1 MKFISSRVLLLA
13 ASLLALPVMTAPAL
27 GQQASPAAGPQAQS
41 DSLEE
46 IVVTAERREESLL
59 QVSASVQAF
68 TGPALTQQ
76 GITNLVNLQ
85 YVTPGYLPS
94 ESSGYTQI
102 FIRGVGNSIFV
113 GADPSVAT
121 YIDDVPRIWG
131 SMVNNLVDV
140 ERVEILKGAQGGLYG
155 RNATGGVVNIVTRQP
170 DTSAFAA
177 NGLVDYGDYDT
188 LRLAS
193 YLNLPLA
200 PNVAFSLSLERDSHN
215 PYIRNIS
222 INPTPYLPS
231 YFTGTPRNPELT
243 PTILAGVL
251 NSGVT
256 PSAGYNDASFTA
268 SDAKLLIKPTDN
280 FKVTIA
286 YDYAIKTDSDGGA
299 IYQTEPATTQLG
311 VAGLIN
317 EFTGFNVN
325 LPPGFIAG
333 SDGKFTTSMGLP
345 TIVNL
350 IDDGVSAT
358 AVWNVPGVD
367 LTSISAYRHQF
378 TNFFTDLAASS
389 VPFESVSVRN
399 YKHYTYQELRAV
411 STDTGPF
418 HFLGGATYLHN
429 DFTGNTLVF
438 LLNPLATLPLT
449 HVNTYVK
456 DESVYAQVGYDFTQ
470 KLNLTVSGRYIHET
484 NDTGFEQPLVSSASA
499 TESKG
504 LPSVTLSYA
513 LDHGTTYVRWARGFK
528 AGGVNP
534 VASPSAFPEPSE
546 GSVFGPEQVDT
557 YEVGYR
563 QALLDGRMQF
573 TTAAF
578 YNDYKD
584 LQVSAHAL
592 PQYASEIIL
601 AIVNAKSARTWGL
614 EETLNM
620 RVAAPLT
627 LGVNAGYL
635 NAQYTNFEIENNP
648 VLSNFNLSGTEM
660 TNSPKWQIGMTA
672 ALDQPLTG
680 ELHLIGNLLESYIS
694 AVNFGP
700 AGAPNLPPPNG
711 WAYWLCNA
719 RIGVG
724 AADGRWT
731 AQFFTNNVF
740 NRSYITYGESGAG
753 TGDVLAW
760 GNPRIMGAEVTVRY

>member
-27 GQQASPAAGPQAQS
+27 AQQAPPPSGQQS
-41 DSLEE
+41 DALEE
-46 IVVTAERREESLL
+46 IVVTAQRREESVL
-59 QVSASVQAF
+59 QVSDSVQAF

-140 ERVEILKGAQGGLYG
+140 ERIEILKGAQGGLYG
-155 RNATGGVVNIVTRQP
+155 RNATGGVVNIVTLQP
-170 DTSAFAA
+170 DTNAFAA
-177 NGLVDYGDYDT
+177 NGLFDYGDYNT
-188 LRLAS
+188 FRGAG
-193 YLNLPLA
+193 YLNIPLA
-200 PNVAFSLSLERDSHN
+200 PNVAFSMAVERDSHN

-222 INPTPYLPS
+222 INPTPYQP
-231 YFTGTPRNPELT
+231 YMFTPGPMAVPGLT
-243 PTILAGVL
+243 PTILAATL
-251 NSGVT
+251 NSGVS

-268 SDAKLLIKPTDN
+268 SDAKLLIKFSDT
-280 FKVTIA
+280 FKLTIA
-286 YDYAIKTDSDGGA
+286 GDDSIKTDSDGGA
-299 IYQTEPATTQLG
+299 IYQTEPMVTQG
-311 VAGLIN
+311 AVAGTITA
-317 EFTGFNVN
+317 FTGYNAN

-333 SDGKFTTSMGLP
+333 SNGKFTTSMGLP
-345 TIVNL
+345 TVVNL
-350 IDDGVSAT
+350 VDNGISGT
-358 AVWNVPGVD
+358 AVWNGPGVD
-367 LTSISAYRHQF
+367 VTSISAYRHQF
-378 TNFFTDLAASS
+378 TNFYTDLAAST
-389 VPFESVSVRN
+389 VPSDAVSVKN
-399 YKHYTYQELRAV
+399 YKHFVYQELRAV
-411 STDTGPF
+411 STDQGPF
-418 HFLGGATYLHN
+418 HFLGGATFLHN
-429 DFTGNTLVF
+429 DFTGNTLVSV
-438 LLNPLATLPLT
+438 LTPLYTAPLT

-456 DESVYAQVGYDFTQ
+456 DESVYAQVGYDFTE

-484 NDTGFEQPLVSSASA
+484 NETDFEQPIISNANAS
-499 TESKG
+499 ESKG
-504 LPSVTLSYA
+504 LPSATLSYA
-513 LDHGTTYVRWARGFK
+513 LDHGTVYARYARGFK

-534 VASPSAFPEPSE
+534 VASPSSFPNPSE

-563 QALLDGRMQF
+563 QALLDGRAQF

-578 YNDYKD
+578 YNNYKD
-584 LQVSAHAL
+584 LQVSAHAQ

-601 AIVNAKSARTWGL
+601 AIVNAKSARTWGF
-614 EETLNM
+614 EETFNM
-620 RVAAPLT
+620 RVLPPLT
-627 LGVNAGYL
+627 VGVNAGYL
-635 NAQYTNFEIENNP
+635 NAQYTDYQIQNNP
-648 VLSNFNLSGTEM
+648 VLSNFNLNGTEM
-660 TNSPKWQIGMTA
+660 TNAPKWQIGATA

-680 ELHLIGNLLESYIS
+680 ELHLIGNVLESYIS

-700 AGAPNLPPPNG
+700 AGAPFLPPPNG
-711 WAYWLCNA
+711 WAYWLMNA

-724 AADGRWT
+724 APDGRWSF
-731 AQFFTNNVF
+731 QFFTNNVF

-753 TGDVLAW
+753 TGNVLAW
-760 GNPRIMGAEVTVRY
+760 GNPRIMGGEVTFKF

>member
-1 MKFISSRVLLLA
+1 MNFNSSRILLLA

-27 GQQASPAAGPQAQS
+27 GQQAPPPSGQPQS
-41 DSLEE
+41 SGLEE
-46 IVVTAERREESLL
+46 IVVTAERRAESVLE
-59 QVSASVQAF
+59 VSDSVQAF
-68 TGPALTQQ
+68 TGAALTQQ

-85 YVTPGYLPS
+85 YVTPGYLPA

-102 FIRGVGNSIFV
+102 FIRGIGNSIFV

-140 ERVEILKGAQGGLYG
+140 ERVEVLKGAQGGLYG
-155 RNATGGVVNIVTRQP
+155 RNATGGVVNIVSRQP
-170 DTSAFAA
+170 DTNAFAA
-177 NGLVDYGDYDT
+177 NGLIDYGDYNT
-188 LRLAS
+188 FRGAG
-193 YLNLPLA
+193 YLNIPLA
-200 PNVAFSLSLERDSHN
+200 PAVALSVAVERDSHN

-222 INPTPYLPS
+222 INTTPYQPS
-231 YFTGTPRNPELT
+231 MFQGTSFVPGLT
-243 PTILAGVL
+243 PTILAGIL

-256 PSAGYNDASFTA
+256 PSLGYNDASFTA
-268 SDAKLLIKPTDN
+268 GDAKLLIKFSDN

-286 YDYAIKTDSDGGA
+286 ADDSMKTDSDGGA
-299 IYQTEPATTQLG
+299 IYQTEPMVTQAA
-311 VAGLIN
+311 VAGTIGA
-317 EFTGFNVN
+317 FTGFTAN

-333 SDGKFTTSMGLP
+333 SGGKFTTSMGLP

-350 IDDGVSAT
+350 IDNGVSAT
-358 AVWNVPGVD
+358 AVWNAPGVD

-378 TNFFTDLAASS
+378 TNFFTDLAAAS

-399 YKHYTYQELRAV
+399 FKHFVYQELRAV

-418 HFLGGATYLHN
+418 HFLGGATFLHN

-438 LLNPLATLPLT
+438 VLNPLFTVPLT

-484 NDTGFEQPLVSSASA
+484 NDTGFEQPVAA
-499 TESKG
+499 NADTTESKG
-504 LPSVTLSYA
+504 LPSATLSYA
-513 LDHGTTYVRWARGFK
+513 LDRGNVYARWARGFK

-563 QALLDGRMQF
+563 QALLDGRVQF

-584 LQVSAHAL
+584 LQVSAHAQ

-601 AIVNAKSARTWGL
+601 AIVNAKSARTWGF
-614 EETLNM
+614 EETFDL

-627 LGVNAGYL
+627 VGVNAGYL
-635 NAQYTNFEIENNP
+635 NAQYTNFEIQNNP
-648 VLSNFNLSGTEM
+648 VLSNFNLNGTVM

-680 ELHLIGNLLESYIS
+680 ELHLIGNILESYIS

-700 AGAPNLPPPNG
+700 SGAPYLPPPNG

-731 AQFFTNNVF
+731 AQFFANNVF

-753 TGDVLAW
+753 TGNVLAW
-760 GNPRIMGAEVTVRY
+760 GSPRIMGGEFTYRF